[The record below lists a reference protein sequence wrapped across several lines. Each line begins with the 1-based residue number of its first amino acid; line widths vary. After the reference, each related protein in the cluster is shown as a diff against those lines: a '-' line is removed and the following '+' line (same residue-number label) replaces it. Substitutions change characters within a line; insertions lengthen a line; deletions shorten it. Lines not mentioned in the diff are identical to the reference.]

1 MMGVNQMLF
10 PEITTVL
17 LFTPPK
23 YVAISSSIIR
33 ELIQFGGDPTP
44 LMPDNIDIKNYL

>member
-1 MMGVNQMLF
+1 MINRKLF

-17 LFTPPK
+17 LFTPPE

-33 ELIQFGGDPTP
+33 DLVRFGGDPSE
-44 LMPDNIDIKNYL
+44 LMPRNIDINNYL